1 MKCRSRLQTHAALIE
16 TAAGRGRARL
26 AYCGASL
33 EVPDLMPP
41 PPDHVPVP
49 AVPLWL
55 GASGLIPFIL
65 LAGALWISP
74 VDYHPVLHDWIRTY
88 AAVILSFIGA
98 IHWGVAMVHRDM
110 TDHDR
115 AVLMGWSV
123 VPSLVAWLGLL
134 MPLRTGLALAAAM
147 FIVHYTMDRQ
157 LVTRFD
163 LPGWYLRLRGGL
175 TAVVVVCL
183 GIAAIR

>member
-1 MKCRSRLQTHAALIE
+1 M
-16 TAAGRGRARL
+16 

-110 TDHDR
+110 AMNPIKTRIAKGYASGSSGNCEARKHD
-115 AVLMGWSV
+115 S
-123 VPSLVAWLGLL
+123 
-134 MPLRTGLALAAAM
+134 
-147 FIVHYTMDRQ
+147 D
-157 LVTRFD
+157 
-163 LPGWYLRLRGGL
+163 
-175 TAVVVVCL
+175 CL
-183 GIAAIR
+183 HITTSNDERDPQFR